1 MDNNSNV
8 DNENIDESCYMF
20 AQTVGGGRQLGRRQ
34 EEGDYIVILL
44 SGLLGG
50 ACWSMFLLCNSWI
63 HPFSVTKP
71 RGHWVY
77 CLPV

>member
-50 ACWSMFLLCNSWI
+50 WMDGLVVPVGLSSYCAI
-63 HPFSVTKP
+63 
-71 RGHWVY
+71 RGSIRLV
-77 CLPV
+77 